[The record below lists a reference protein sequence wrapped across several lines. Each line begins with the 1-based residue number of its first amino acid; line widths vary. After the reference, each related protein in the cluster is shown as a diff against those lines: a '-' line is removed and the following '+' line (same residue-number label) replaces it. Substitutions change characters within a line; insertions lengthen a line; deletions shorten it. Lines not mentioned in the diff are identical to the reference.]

1 MVVGGLWCGYILQD
15 QLFNYESVW
24 WLKLPQTGSWNTR
37 QGKNSDISFRC
48 LLIRKEEDWSW
59 VKMKMNET
67 WFCWTWFKRHTLLLL
82 CFLISNRCGVIS
94 LFKINAGQIF
104 FTDTATQRES
114 GWAQT
119 SFFSC
124 CCRDCFL
131 YLLLWRSVAWPH
143 EGAAGF
149 LLICIQLELH
159 HKSLRSSRT
168 STRSSF
174 RWRKL
179 RSAIR
184 VQVLHHCKSCCHP
197 LFSKCEGAALHSSST
212 SAKVPSETKQKII
225 SALSLFHRE
234 ELVGS
239 LEPDAFLGCY
249 ILPVSS
255 SLSVPTQKKNN
266 ICWVNTRKLC
276 KRFHLNEIC
285 LYSNEHLC
293 REIWKQIFI
302 IT

>member
-212 SAKVPSETKQKII
+212 SAKVPSETKQK
-225 SALSLFHRE
+225 
-234 ELVGS
+234 
-239 LEPDAFLGCY
+239 
-249 ILPVSS
+249 
-255 SLSVPTQKKNN
+255 NN
-266 ICWVNTRKLC
+266 ICTQSFPQGRVGWISRTRCFFRML
-276 KRFHLNEIC
+276 HSAC
-285 LYSNEHLC
+285 LFFSECPYSKKKKTFAGWTQENYA
-293 REIWKQIFI
+293 KDFI
-302 IT
+302 